1 MRTNVEFSGTNVKT
15 VLFTSTTPGEGKSTV
30 SFELAKSFAQAGKR
44 TLILDLDLRKSVM
57 KGRFRR
63 GHVRFGIS
71 HYLIGRQE
79 MDDVICFTDIPNLFL
94 CFAGPVPPNPSE
106 LLNSERF
113 AQFMANAKQMFDYVI
128 VDTPP
133 IGSVIDAAIISK
145 YCDGGII
152 VVKAGKISYRFVNKG
167 KEQLEMAGCKIL
179 GCVLNQV
186 KVTTNRYYGKYYGK
200 YYGEYYG
207 EEKKS

>member
-1 MRTNVEFSGTNVKT
+1 
-15 VLFTSTTPGEGKSTV
+15 
-30 SFELAKSFAQAGKR
+30 
-44 TLILDLDLRKSVM
+44 M

-63 GHVRFGIS
+63 GTVKYGVS
-71 HYLIGRQE
+71 HYLIGRE
-79 MDDVICFTDIPNLFL
+79 ELEDVLCFTDIPNLYMA
-94 CFAGPVPPNPSE
+94 FAGPVPPNPSE
-106 LLNSERF
+106 LLNSPRF
-113 AQFMANAKQMFDYVI
+113 ELFMNSVKELFDYVI

-145 YCDGGII
+145 HCDGGII

-186 KVTTNRYYGKYYGK
+186 KITSNKYYGK

-207 EEKKS
+207 ENYSSEK